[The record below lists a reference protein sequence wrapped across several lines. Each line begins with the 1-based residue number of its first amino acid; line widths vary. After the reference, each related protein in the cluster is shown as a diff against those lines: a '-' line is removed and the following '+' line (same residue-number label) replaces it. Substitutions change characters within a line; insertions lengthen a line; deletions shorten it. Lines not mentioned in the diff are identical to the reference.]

1 MSLISP
7 NVPEGFEIV
16 NGIGP
21 HLQIQ
26 FIEKVN
32 GKIYSKKEAFIF
44 KNKIKTIDD
53 LEDLNIYPVS
63 KDYLEIPKNT
73 IGILI
78 YGLQYEY
85 ETKEEI
91 MNMYIENRRE
101 WDDRYDTYPGIKVS
115 TDYQPNF
122 IKFGIDS
129 KLEFNENIKKFN
141 SHLFVKINFNE
152 NGIESIKLK
161 ESLTKV
167 HSYHEEYV
175 KVVAQEYI
183 KQEERKQA
191 IEKVKNDL
199 KKKETID

>member
-7 NVPEGFEIV
+7 NVPKGFEIV
-16 NGIGP
+16 NGRGP

-26 FIEKVN
+26 LVEENN
-32 GKIYSKKEAFIF
+32 GKIYSKREAFIF
-44 KNKIKTIDD
+44 RNKIKTIDD
-53 LEDLNIYPVS
+53 LEDLNIYPVG

-78 YGLQYEY
+78 YGLQFEY

-91 MNMYIENRRE
+91 MNMYIENRKG
-101 WDDRYDTYPGIKVS
+101 WDDRYDIHPGIKVS
-115 TDYQPNF
+115 KDYQPNF

-129 KLEFNENIKKFN
+129 KLEFNEDIKKFN

-175 KVVAQEYI
+175 KTVAREYI

-199 KKKETID
+199 EKK